1 MYGFFYALGKGRAV
15 HGRRTMEEA
24 MQYISTRDK
33 QNRVSA
39 SAAIVNGLAEDG
51 GLFVPESI
59 PEISEAELEFL
70 RDKDYCYR
78 AAYVMQKFLEEFTFD
93 ELHESARKAYSRFEG
108 DPAPLVK
115 IDSGL
120 YVLELWHGP
129 TLAFKDIAL
138 TILPYLLNLSKQKL
152 GISEQTRILVATS
165 GDTGK
170 AALEGFK
177 DVPGTSVTVFY
188 PSDGVSQ
195 MQKLQMITQE
205 GSNVAVY
212 GVKGN
217 FDDCQTAVKTIF
229 ADRELAGRLKE
240 EGVTLSSANSI
251 NWGRLLP
258 QIVYY
263 VSAYIDLLDEGQIAY
278 GDKVNFCVPTGNFG
292 DILAG
297 WYAAGMGIPV
307 NRLICAS
314 NENNVLTD
322 FLQKGEYS
330 IRREFYKTMSPSMD
344 ILISSNL
351 ERLLFENCGRD
362 DALTASRM
370 KELKDKG
377 SYRITAEELARIR
390 EIFTGGFAVEDEVIE
405 TICDFFSDYNYPLDP
420 HTSVAAFVNARY
432 AKRSGDKT
440 LTVLLST
447 ANPYKFPQD
456 VLYAL
461 TGDDVRDSFR
471 ACKRL
476 LAETAMEIPESISE
490 LKTKEK
496 RFQKVLAA
504 ADIKS
509 VI

>member
-1 MYGFFYALGKGRAV
+1 MFLGRERPRMGN
-15 HGRRTMEEA
+15 GGT
-24 MQYISTRDK
+24 MQYISTRNK
-33 QNRVSA
+33 NNRVSA
-39 SAAIVNGLAEDG
+39 SFAIVNGLAEDG
-51 GLFVPESI
+51 GLYIPESI
-59 PEISEAELEFL
+59 PQIPQSELEEL
-70 RDKDYCYR
+70 REKDYCYR
-78 AAYVMQKFLEEFTFD
+78 AAYVMAKFLEEFTFD
-93 ELHESARKAYSRFEG
+93 QLYECAQKAYARFEG

-115 IDSGL
+115 VDENL

-138 TILPYLLNLSKQKL
+138 TILPHLLNLSKEKL
-152 GISEQTRILVATS
+152 GICEETKILVATS

-170 AALEGFK
+170 AALEGFR

-195 MQKLQMITQE
+195 MQKLQMMTQE
-205 GSNVAVY
+205 GSNLSVY

-217 FDDCQTAVKTIF
+217 FDDCQTAVKAIF
-229 ADRELAGRLKE
+229 ADRELAAALKAK
-240 EGVTLSSANSI
+240 GVTLSSANSI

-263 VSAYIDLLDEGQIAY
+263 ISSYIDLVDEGQIAY
-278 GDKVNFCVPTGNFG
+278 GDRINFCVPTGNFG

-297 WYAAGMGIPV
+297 WYACQMGIPV

-314 NENNVLTD
+314 NENNVLAD
-322 FLQKGEYS
+322 FLHKGEYS
-330 IRREFYKTMSPSMD
+330 VKREFYKTMSPSMD

-351 ERLLFENCGRD
+351 ERLLFENSGRD

-370 KELKDKG
+370 QQLKDSG
-377 SYRITAEELARIR
+377 CYRITAEELERLNVL
-390 EIFTGGFAVEDEVIE
+390 FCGGYAVEDEVIE
-405 TICDFFSDYNYPLDP
+405 TICDFFSEYNYPLDP
-420 HTSVAAFVNARY
+420 HTAVAACVNAKY
-432 AKRSGDKT
+432 AKKSGDKAV
-440 LTVLLST
+440 TVLLST

-476 LAETAMEIPESISE
+476 LAETAMEIPDSISA
-490 LKTKEK
+490 LKTKPK
-496 RFQKVLAA
+496 LHQKVLPA
-504 ADIKS
+504 ADLKS
-509 VI
+509 VIQQ